1 MIQFRGLKFG
11 KAFRIMITVC
21 LYSFILVQLTSCSA
35 PVVEKKMNVL
45 FISVDDLRPEINCY
59 QSSQIIS
66 PNIDKL
72 ASQGLLFSRAYCQ
85 QAVCSPSRTSLLTG
99 YRPESVGVVDLNTHF
114 RENKPDVVTLPE
126 HFKNNGYY
134 TRSFGKIFHPGLDDP
149 QSWSDSSWWSRFP
162 DKYNYR
168 DPEID
173 AELNKALDKFNT
185 EFEVISRNMTRG
197 EKLQARRKK
206 PRGPS
211 WAAPNVPDTM
221 LADGECASEVIKTL
235 RNLKDGP
242 FFLAAGFRKPHLPF
256 VAPKKY
262 YDMYPNDSIKLANN
276 PQLPENAPEVAG
288 TNWGELRKYSDIPK
302 VGQVSD
308 KKARELTRAYYAC
321 VSYIDAQVGR
331 LLNELDR
338 LNLREKTV
346 VILWGDHGW
355 HLLEHGLWC
364 KHTNYEIATR
374 VPMMISVPGM
384 KSKGVVT
391 EALTEFVDIYP
402 SLSEICGLPLPDHL
416 EGTSFKPLLDNPNLA
431 WKKAAFSLY
440 PREVA
445 GVGDVM
451 GRTIRTDRYRYVE
464 WANADKSFFKIEL
477 YDHQTDPDENHSIA
491 LNPENADLVK
501 DLSKMLHN
509 GWRGALPKTISPN

>member
-1 MIQFRGLKFG
+1 MNQFREIKLEKVFKIIGYFCLFSL
-11 KAFRIMITVC
+11 ILIQITNC
-21 LYSFILVQLTSCSA
+21 GA
-35 PVVEKKMNVL
+35 PVAEEKLNVL
-45 FISVDDLRPEINCY
+45 FIAVDDMRPQLNCY
-59 QSSQIIS
+59 GYENIKS
-66 PNIDKL
+66 PNIDKM
-72 ASQGLLFSRAYCQ
+72 AAQGLLFNKAYCQ

-99 YRPESVGVVDLNTHF
+99 YRPESVGVTDLNTHF

-126 HFKNNGYY
+126 HFKKNGYY

-173 AELNKALDKFNT
+173 AELKKALDKFT
-185 EFEVISRNMTRG
+185 LEYEKISQNMTHG
-197 EKLQARRKK
+197 EKLKARRMK

-221 LADGECASEVIKTL
+221 LADGECASEIIKTL
-235 RNLKDGP
+235 RLVKDKP

-262 YDMYPNDSIKLANN
+262 YDLYPEESIMLAQNTS
-276 PQLPENAPEVAG
+276 LPENAPEVAG
-288 TNWGELRKYSDIPK
+288 TKWGELRKYSDIPK
-302 VGQVSD
+302 EGQVSD
-308 KKARELTRAYYAC
+308 DKARELTRAYYAC
-321 VSYIDAQVGR
+321 VSYIDAQVGK
-331 LLNELDR
+331 LLDELDR
-338 LNLREKTV
+338 LNLRDKTV

-374 VPMMISVPGM
+374 VPMIISSPKM
-384 KSKGVVT
+384 KKRGTVT
-391 EALTEFVDIYP
+391 EALAEFVDIYP
-402 SLSEICGLPLPDHL
+402 TLSEICGLPLPDHL
-416 EGTSFKPLLDNPNLA
+416 EGTSFKPLLDNPNQP
-431 WKKAAFSLY
+431 WKTAAFSLY
-440 PREVA
+440 PRQVA

-464 WANADKSFFKIEL
+464 WTNADGSFFKTEL
-477 YDHQTDPDENHSIA
+477 YDHQVDPDENYSIA
-491 LNPENADLVK
+491 LDSENAALVE
-501 DLSKMLHN
+501 DLSKMLHD
-509 GWRGALPKTISPN
+509 GWRGALPKTISSD